1 MENRVIIGLS
11 GGVDSSAAAMILK
24 DRGYDV
30 TGVTLKLFGCDGI
43 FLNEESACVK
53 QKDIDDAEKVCKTLG
68 IKHKILDFGADFRKN
83 VADYFVSSYISGLT
97 PNPCVICNRTVKFD
111 RLFAE
116 AKKNDA
122 YIATGHY
129 ARTGFNEENGRYFIK
144 KGLDEKKDQSY
155 VLYGLGQETLS
166 RLIFPLGEYSKDEIR
181 ALAEK
186 AGLDVAAK
194 KDSQDICFIPDG
206 DYVSFIERYTGKKFE
221 EGDFVLSDGTKIGR
235 HRGIISYTVGQR
247 KGLGISSEKPYYVIK
262 KDAENNTVVLGREK
276 ELYTKTFTVKNTNF
290 LPFEFPEK
298 PFEASVRTRYKQKEK
313 KAVIYPQKDGKVSV
327 ELSEPQKAVTPGQS
341 AVFYDGDILLGGGI
355 IE

>member
-1 MENRVIIGLS
+1 MEKKVIIGLS
-11 GGVDSSAAAMILK
+11 GGVDSSAAALILK
-24 DRGYDV
+24 NLGYDV
-30 TGVTLKLFGCDGI
+30 TGVTLKLFGNDGV
-43 FLNEESACVK
+43 FLNEETACIK
-53 QKDIDDAEKVCKTLG
+53 QKDIDDAAEVCKTLG
-68 IKHKILDFGADFRKN
+68 IKHEILDFNADFRKN
-83 VADYFVSSYISGLT
+83 VADYFVSAYIAGQT
-97 PNPCVICNRTVKFD
+97 PNPCVVCNRTVKFD

-116 AKKNDA
+116 AEKNDA

-129 ARTGFNEENGRYFIK
+129 ARMGFNEETGRYFIK
-144 KGLDEKKDQSY
+144 KGLDETKDQSY
-155 VLYGLGQETLS
+155 VLYGLPQKTLC
-166 RLIFPLGEYSKDEIR
+166 RLLFPLGEYSKDEIR
-181 ALAEK
+181 ELAKK

-206 DYVSFIERYTGKKFE
+206 DYVSFIERYTGKKFMP
-221 EGDFVLSDGTKIGR
+221 GDFVLADGTKIGR
-235 HRGIISYTVGQR
+235 HRGIVSYTVGQR

-262 KDAENNTVVLGREK
+262 KDAEKNTVVLGREE
-276 ELYTKTFTVKNTNF
+276 ELYTKTFTVKNANF

-313 KAVIYPQKDGKVSV
+313 KAVIYPQADGKVTV